1 MDGTLVWRTVCLPFL
16 IIAMVVLGRGQL
28 TTGTPA
34 NTGIEQE
41 IINIEAQKD
50 HAMQTREMDV
60 LDRIYADGLVFVN
73 TRGQVLTKAERMAE
87 FQSESVKYLSFEQG
101 DYHFHIYGDTVV
113 MTGRASSVVDYHGKV
128 NRIPRR
134 FTSVYVKLHGQW
146 QLVAHQATLITK
158 H

>member
-1 MDGTLVWRTVCLPFL
+1 MNGIVVWRMMPLPLL
-16 IIAMVVLGRGQL
+16 IIATVVLGRGQL
-28 TTGTPA
+28 TTGTAA
-34 NTGIEQE
+34 NTAVEQQ

-60 LDRIYADGLVFVN
+60 LDHIYADDLSFVN

-101 DYHFHIYGDTVV
+101 DYRFHIYGDTVV
-113 MTGRASSVVDYHGKV
+113 MTGRASSVVDYHGKI

-146 QLVAHQATLITK
+146 QLVAHQATLITE

>member
-1 MDGTLVWRTVCLPFL
+1 MNGIVVWRMMPLPLL
-16 IIAMVVLGRGQL
+16 IIATVVLGRGQL

-60 LDRIYADGLVFVN
+60 LDRIYADGLIFVN

-146 QLVAHQATLITK
+146 QLVAHQATLITE